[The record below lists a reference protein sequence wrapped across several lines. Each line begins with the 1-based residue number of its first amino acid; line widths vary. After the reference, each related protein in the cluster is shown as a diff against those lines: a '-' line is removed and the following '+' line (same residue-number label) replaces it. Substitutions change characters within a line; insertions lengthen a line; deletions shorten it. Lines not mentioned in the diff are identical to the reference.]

1 MYDEEKEESKKKLLE
16 VNKSF
21 EIILKFHLL
30 IVRYQNIFIFIV
42 AMRFA

>member
-16 VNKSF
+16 VNKNF
-21 EIILKFHLL
+21 GIILKFHLL
-30 IVRYQNIFIFIV
+30 IVRRQNIFIFTV